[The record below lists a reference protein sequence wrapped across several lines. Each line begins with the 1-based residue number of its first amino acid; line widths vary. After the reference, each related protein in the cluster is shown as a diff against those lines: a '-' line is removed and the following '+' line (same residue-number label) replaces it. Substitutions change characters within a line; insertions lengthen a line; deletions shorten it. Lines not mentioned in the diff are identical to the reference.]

1 MFEYAAKTYGTRVAV
16 YRLNYAVDLR
26 YGVLYDMAHNI
37 LEGKPISITTPSFN
51 CIWQGDANEA
61 ALRLLGHASAEVFTL
76 NVTGPETA
84 GVQETAK
91 KLGALLAESH
101 IHREASDT
109 AYLNNAGK
117 MFRLFGYPTVPLET
131 LIEWQA
137 QWILDGG
144 RALGKP
150 RTLKRGKGAIEYG
163 TA

>member
-1 MFEYAAKTYGTRVAV
+1 MSCQGRERMFEYAAKTYGTRVAV

-37 LEGKPISITTPSFN
+37 LEGKPISSIAPCRSSTALAGTRRGRVVRFAGMLRP
-51 CIWQGDANEA
+51 GALTLDA
-61 ALRLLGHASAEVFTL
+61 
-76 NVTGPETA
+76 TA
-84 GVQETAK
+84 GDRGRTGDGEK
-91 KLGALLAESH
+91 KLGALLGREP
-101 IHREASDT
+101 IFTGEASDT

-144 RALGKP
+144 RASLHSHA
-150 RTLKRGKGAIEYG
+150 L
-163 TA
+163 

>member
-91 KLGALLAESH
+91 KAGRAAGQRAH
-101 IHREASDT
+101 IHR
-109 AYLNNAGK
+109 
-117 MFRLFGYPTVPLET
+117 
-131 LIEWQA
+131 
-137 QWILDGG
+137 GG
-144 RALGKP
+144 VGHGVSEQ
-150 RTLKRGKGAIEYG
+150 RGKDVPAVRLSHGAAGNADRMAGAVDFGRRARIG
-163 TA
+163 QAHAL